1 MSEEKKG
8 LFSREYTRRQFMKM
22 TGKGLTGVAL
32 SSSLLTLIG
41 ATQGQADAG
50 LVEVL
55 PLPEKLLVFN
65 RAKCTACQRC
75 EANCTLANDKRV
87 QPYVARIRVR
97 DNMTFGA
104 KGASAEY
111 QHGEGIFGHWQFD
124 AETCKQCKDAPCL
137 NACPVKAISVDEKT
151 GARVIDQ
158 EVCVGCGACVQA
170 CPWDIPRINP
180 ITGKSSKCIN
190 CGACVAGCPTSA
202 LSMVDWE
209 DVAKAMA

>member
-1 MSEEKKG
+1 MSEGKKG
-8 LFSREYTRRQFMKM
+8 LFSREYTRRQFVQM

-32 SSSLLTLIG
+32 SSSLLSLLG
-41 ATQGQADAG
+41 VTQGQADAG
-50 LVEVL
+50 LVDVL

-75 EANCTLANDKRV
+75 EANCTLVNEKRV

-97 DNMTFGA
+97 DNMSYGE
-104 KGASAEY
+104 KGANDDY
-111 QHGEGIFGHWQFD
+111 QHGEGIFGYWQFD
-124 AETCKQCKDAPCL
+124 AETCRQCKDAPCL
-137 NACPVKAISVDEKT
+137 TICPVKAISVNEKN

-158 EVCVGCGACVQA
+158 EVCIGCGACIQA

-202 LSMVDWE
+202 LAMVDWE